1 MVVQYEKI
9 FTKVLPVLNIKKA
22 DFKMEGLKSIT
33 EQDIWR
39 FLVSKKWKKMSE
51 ADLALHRVIAD
62 IFSLT
67 AAQYMTFT
75 QVEELKSANWF
86 ASINDEELQILIGN
100 QHSPKIT
107 S

>member
-1 MVVQYEKI
+1 MVIQYKQL
-9 FTKVLPVLNIKKA
+9 FTKVLPVLKIKKA

-39 FLVSKKWKKMSE
+39 FLVVKKWKKLSE
-51 ADLALHRVIAD
+51 AELALHKVIAD

-86 ASINDEELQILIGN
+86 APINDEELQILIGN
-100 QHSPKIT
+100 QNSPKIL

>member
-22 DFKMEGLKSIT
+22 DFKIEGLKNVT
-33 EQDIWR
+33 EQDLWR
-39 FLVSKKWKKMSE
+39 FLVLKKWKKLNE
-51 ADLALHRVIAD
+51 DDLVLHRVISD

-67 AAQYMTFT
+67 AAQYMTFS

-86 ASINDEELQILIGN
+86 SPINEEELKLLIGN
-100 QHSPKIT
+100 
-107 S
+107 

>member
-1 MVVQYEKI
+1 MVIQYEQL
-9 FTKVLPVLNIKKA
+9 FTKVLPVLKIKKT
-22 DFKMEGLKSIT
+22 DFKIEGLKSIT
-33 EQDIWR
+33 EHDIWR
-39 FLVSKKWKKMSE
+39 FLIMKKWKKLNES
-51 ADLALHRVIAD
+51 DLVLHKVISD

-86 ASINDEELQILIGN
+86 APINDDELKMLIGN
-100 QHSPKIT
+100 QNSPKIL